1 MESAEAMTVDD
12 IDIFRAAEMQ
22 HRCKRGAVSHLID
35 GSLDN
40 WGEAPGGFKWHENEP
55 APVGGERAQHVLTV
69 TACHAP

>member
-1 MESAEAMTVDD
+1 MEGVEAVTVDD
-12 IDIFRAAEMQ
+12 IDIFRAAEVQ

-55 APVGGERAQHVLTV
+55 APVGSGPSMSSGSQRV
-69 TACHAP
+69 TLPS